1 VVDTGPISMSH
12 LPNFT
17 KSQYAKKTFHSDDWD
32 MKRYVCKHYRRGCEI
47 YAPCC
52 EKYYSC
58 RICHDEKESH
68 KLDRTKVSKLKCRNC
83 HKQNEV
89 KLD

>member
-1 VVDTGPISMSH
+1 MVDTGPISMSH

-47 YAPCC
+47 Y
-52 EKYYSC
+52 
-58 RICHDEKESH
+58 
-68 KLDRTKVSKLKCRNC
+68 VSLLKNDFYCLLACQTVR
-83 HKQNEV
+83 
-89 KLD
+89 LT